1 MYSCAFWD
9 YAYLKTIAT
18 GRPMPTYNGNDN
30 LEVFMTWIHEFM
42 SFLDLHQIVG
52 DKNDHNR
59 MTILHSSLKGLAKTW
74 YNNSVQT
81 GM

>member
-1 MYSCAFWD
+1 
-9 YAYLKTIAT
+9 
-18 GRPMPTYNGNDN
+18 MPTYDGNDD

-59 MTILHSSLKGLAKTW
+59 MTILHLSLKGLVKTW
-74 YNNSVQT
+74 YDNLVRTGTRSVHAFPPDFVNIII
-81 GM
+81 